1 MLTESTRRIS
11 AITIAAALWI
21 AILGVL
27 VFAMSAH
34 EPAPELGPLTE
45 DEMREL
51 EDARF
56 FYIATI
62 LQAVNANYRR
72 PKDPDMAR
80 GLRAAVAL
88 TKRPDGE
95 IIEMEVQRSSGNA
108 TVDVAAVNAVWRSSP
123 LPVPDDP
130 DLFNPRVVISFD
142 PDG

>member
-1 MLTESTRRIS
+1 
-11 AITIAAALWI
+11 
-21 AILGVL
+21 
-27 VFAMSAH
+27 
-34 EPAPELGPLTE
+34 
-45 DEMREL
+45 MREQ

-56 FYIATI
+56 FYIASI

-123 LPVPDDP
+123 
-130 DLFNPRVVISFD
+130 
-142 PDG
+142 